1 MPAETTRPLSALLSQ
16 VLVAFTLELDDEFEK
31 QMRESGYAGASLSV
45 VIWSTLMRFLAG
57 ASPSVRDLSV
67 RDFSVRDLAAQ
78 SLSSE
83 KRVKFEL
90 GCLERW
96 SFITLEAD
104 PATER
109 PIARRPHRVA
119 GRLLRDGWG
128 SGRGIRS
135 GWMVRPTAKGRRAI
149 EIWTPLF
156 DEIESRWLARFGPD
170 DIGALRLSLED
181 IAAQLDFDLPH
192 GIPGQ
197 WEQDVTYKTRS
208 TRDAVPMPLPTLL
221 SQVLLAFTLEFQ
233 RESRV
238 PLWLCANT
246 LRVLSD
252 QPIPESEIPHLT
264 GCSPETS
271 GLGWQ
276 IKPFVV
282 VESAPPPRRG
292 KLVRLSPLGLL
303 ARKNYYNLTSAVEKR
318 WEAHF
323 GKQKMRR
330 LRESMSDLFVPRVGE
345 RLLIAEGF
353 VPPEAT
359 VRSGTE
365 APALGRRDVGPAAK
379 QRMRDRVAQTALFI
393 RDPVGALPHY
403 PLWDMNRG
411 FGP

>member
-16 VLVAFTLELDDEFEK
+16 VLVAFTLELDDEFGK

-57 ASPSVRDLSV
+57 ASP
-67 RDFSVRDLAAQ
+67 SVRDLAAQ

-104 PATER
+104 PADDR
-109 PIARRPHRVA
+109 PIAVRSHRLA

-135 GWMVRPTAKGRRAI
+135 DWIVRPTAKGRRAI
-149 EIWTPLF
+149 EIWRPLF
-156 DEIESRWLARFGPD
+156 DEIENRWLARFGSNE
-170 DIGALRLSLED
+170 IGTLRVSLED
-181 IAAQLDFDLPH
+181 IAAQLDVDLPH

-197 WEQDVTYKTRS
+197 GEMDVTYKTR
-208 TRDAVPMPLPTLL
+208 TKPDAVPLPLPALL
-221 SQVLLAFTLEFQ
+221 SQLLLAFTMEFQ

-252 QPIPESEIPHLT
+252 QSIPESEIPHLT

-271 GLGWQ
+271 GVGWQ
-276 IKPFVV
+276 IKPFIV

-292 KLVRLSPLGLL
+292 KLVRLSPVGLL
-303 ARKNYYNLTSAVEKR
+303 ARENYYNVTSAVEKR
-318 WEAHF
+318 WETHF
-323 GKQKMRR
+323 GKQKIRR
-330 LRESMSDLFVPRVGE
+330 LHESLPGLFVPRAGE

-353 VPPEAT
+353 ISPEGT
-359 VRSGTE
+359 VRSGTQV
-365 APALGRRDVGPAAK
+365 PALGRHDVGAAQSSACAIAWPK
-379 QRMRDRVAQTALFI
+379 
-393 RDPVGALPHY
+393 
-403 PLWDMNRG
+403 PLCSSAIPSARCRTILSG
-411 FGP
+411 T

>member
-1 MPAETTRPLSALLSQ
+1 MPAESTRPLSALLSQ

-31 QMRESGYAGASLSV
+31 QMHESGYAGASLSV

-57 ASPSVRDLSV
+57 ASL
-67 RDFSVRDLAAQ
+67 SVRDLAAR

-104 PATER
+104 PADDR
-109 PIARRPHRVA
+109 PIAIRPHRLA

-135 GWMVRPTAKGRRAI
+135 DWLVRPTAKGRRAI
-149 EIWTPLF
+149 EIWPPLF
-156 DEIESRWLARFGPD
+156 DEIESRWLARFGSD
-170 DIGALRLSLED
+170 GIGRLRHSLED
-181 IAAQLDFDLPH
+181 VIAQLDVDLPH
-192 GIPGQ
+192 GIPGH
-197 WEQDVTYKTRS
+197 WELDLTYKARL
-208 TRDAVPMPLPTLL
+208 TRDAVPLPLPSLL
-221 SQVLLAFTLEFQ
+221 SQLLLAFTIEFQ
-233 RESRV
+233 RESSV

-246 LRVLSD
+246 LRVLSN
-252 QPIPESEIPHLT
+252 QSIPESEIPHLT

-271 GLGWQ
+271 GIGWQ

-282 VESAPPPRRG
+282 VESAPSPRRG

-303 ARKNYYNLTSAVEKR
+303 ARENYYNVTSAVEKR
-318 WEAHF
+318 WETQF
-323 GKQKMRR
+323 GKQKIRR
-330 LRESMSDLFVPRVGE
+330 LRESLFDLFVPRDGE
-345 RLLIAEGF
+345 RLLIAESF
-353 VPPEAT
+353 ISPEGN
-359 VRSGTE
+359 VRSGTQ
-365 APALGRRDVGPAAK
+365 APALGRHDVGVAAK

>member
-57 ASPSVRDLSV
+57 AGLSV
-67 RDFSVRDLAAQ
+67 RNLAAQ

-83 KRVKFEL
+83 KSVKFEL

-96 SFITLEAD
+96 RFITLEAD
-104 PATER
+104 PAGDR
-109 PIARRPHRVA
+109 PIAVQPHRLG

-135 GWMVRPTAKGRRAI
+135 DWIVRPTPKGRRAI
-149 EIWTPLF
+149 EIWTPLS
-156 DEIESRWLARFGPD
+156 DEIESRWLRRFGAD
-170 DIGALRLSLED
+170 DIGTLRLSLED
-181 IAAQLDFDLPH
+181 IAARLDVDLPQ
-192 GIPGQ
+192 GISGL
-197 WEQDVTYKTRS
+197 WEPDVTYNARS
-208 TRDAVPMPLPTLL
+208 THDAVPLPLPALL
-221 SQVLLAFTLEFQ
+221 SQLLLAFTMEFQ

-246 LRVLSD
+246 LRVLGD
-252 QPIPESEIPHLT
+252 QPIPESEIPRLT
-264 GCSPETS
+264 GCSPETA
-271 GLGWQ
+271 GIGWQ
-276 IKPFVV
+276 IKPFII

-292 KLVRLSPLGLL
+292 KLVRLSPLGRL
-303 ARKNYYNLTSAVEKR
+303 ARENYYNVTAAVEKR
-318 WEAHF
+318 WETRF
-323 GKQKMRR
+323 GKQKIHR
-330 LRESMSDLFVPRVGE
+330 LRESLSDLFVPRAGE

-353 VPPEAT
+353 IPPEGT
-359 VRSGTE
+359 VRPE
-365 APALGRRDVGPAAK
+365 PQAPALGRLDVGAAAK

>member
-16 VLVAFTLELDDEFEK
+16 VLVAFTLEFDDEFEK
-31 QMRESGYAGASLSV
+31 QMRESGYAGASLSA

-57 ASPSVRDLSV
+57 ASPSVRN
-67 RDFSVRDLAAQ
+67 LAAQ

-96 SFITLEAD
+96 SFIMLEAD
-104 PATER
+104 PADDR
-109 PIARRPHRVA
+109 PIAARPHRLA
-119 GRLLRDGWG
+119 SRLLRDGWG
-128 SGRGIRS
+128 SGRCIRS
-135 GWMVRPTAKGRRAI
+135 DWFVRPTAKGRRAI

-156 DEIESRWLARFGPD
+156 DEIESRWQARFGSN
-170 DIGALRLSLED
+170 DIGTLRLLLED
-181 IAAQLDFDLPH
+181 IAAQLDVDLPH

-197 WEQDVTYKTRS
+197 WELDMTYKPRS
-208 TRDAVPMPLPTLL
+208 KHDAVPLPLPALL
-221 SQVLLAFTLEFQ
+221 SQLLLALTMEFQ
-233 RESRV
+233 QESRV

-271 GLGWQ
+271 GIGWQ
-276 IKPFVV
+276 IKPFIV
-282 VESAPPPRRG
+282 VESIPPPRRG

-303 ARKNYYNLTSAVEKR
+303 ARENYYNVTSAVEKR
-318 WEAHF
+318 WETQF
-323 GKQKMRR
+323 GKQKIRR
-330 LRESMSDLFVPRVGE
+330 LRESLSGLFVPRGE
-345 RLLIAEGF
+345 ERPLIAEGLI
-353 VPPEAT
+353 PPEGTA
-359 VRSGTE
+359 RSGTQ
-365 APALGRRDVGPAAK
+365 APALGRRDVGAAAK
-379 QRMRDRVAQTALFI
+379 KRMRDRVAQTALFL

>member
-16 VLVAFTLELDDEFEK
+16 VLIAFTLELDEEFEK
-31 QMRESGYAGASLSV
+31 QMRESGYAGASLSA

-57 ASPSVRDLSV
+57 TSPSVRDLAS
-67 RDFSVRDLAAQ
+67 Q

-104 PATER
+104 PADDR
-109 PIARRPHRVA
+109 PIAVRPHRLA

-135 GWMVRPTAKGRRAI
+135 DWIVRPTAKGHRAI

-156 DEIESRWLARFGPD
+156 DEIENRWLARFGSD
-170 DIGALRLSLED
+170 DIGTFRLSLED
-181 IAAQLDFDLPH
+181 IAAELDVDLPH

-197 WEQDVTYKTRS
+197 WEMDVTYKTRPTS
-208 TRDAVPMPLPTLL
+208 DVVRLPLHALL
-221 SQVLLAFTLEFQ
+221 SQLLLAFTMEFQ
-233 RESRV
+233 RKSRV

-252 QPIPESEIPHLT
+252 RSIPESEIPHLT

-271 GLGWQ
+271 GVGWQ
-276 IKPFVV
+276 IEPFIIVKT
-282 VESAPPPRRG
+282 APPPRRG
-292 KLVRLSPLGLL
+292 KLVRLSPVGLL
-303 ARKNYYNLTSAVEKR
+303 ARQSYYDATSAVEER
-318 WEAHF
+318 WKTHF
-323 GKQKMRR
+323 GKQKIRR
-330 LRESMSDLFVPRVGE
+330 LRKSLSDLFVPRGE
-345 RLLIAEGF
+345 EWLLIAEGF
-353 VPPEAT
+353 ISPEGN
-359 VRSGTE
+359 VRSGTR
-365 APALGRRDVGPAAK
+365 APALGRHDVGAAAK
-379 QRMRDRVAQTALFI
+379 QRMRDRVAQTALFV

>member
-45 VIWSTLMRFLAG
+45 VIWCTLMGFLAG
-57 ASPSVRDLSV
+57 ASPSVGN
-67 RDFSVRDLAAQ
+67 LAAQ
-78 SLSSE
+78 SLRSE

-96 SFITLEAD
+96 SFIALEAD
-104 PATER
+104 PAGER
-109 PIARRPHRVA
+109 PIASRPHRLS

-135 GWMVRPTAKGRRAI
+135 NWMVRPTAKGRRAI

-170 DIGALRLSLED
+170 DIGTLRLSLED
-181 IAAQLDFDLPH
+181 IAAQLEVDLPH
-192 GIPGQ
+192 GIPALG
-197 WEQDVTYKTRS
+197 ELDVTYKTRS
-208 TRDAVPMPLPTLL
+208 TRDAVPLPLPALL
-221 SQVLLAFTLEFQ
+221 SQLLLAFTLEFQ

-238 PLWLCANT
+238 PLWLCANA

-264 GCSPETS
+264 GCSPETC
-271 GLGWQ
+271 GIGWQ
-276 IKPFVV
+276 IKPFIV

-292 KLVRLSPLGLL
+292 KLVRLSPLGVL
-303 ARKNYYNLTSAVEKR
+303 ARKNYYNVTSAVERR
-318 WEAHF
+318 WETRF
-323 GKQKMRR
+323 GKQKIRR
-330 LRESMSDLFVPRVGE
+330 LRESLSGLFVPRVGE

-353 VPPEAT
+353 VPPEGN
-359 VRSGTE
+359 VRSGTQ
-365 APALGRRDVGPAAK
+365 APALGRHDVGPAAN
-379 QRMRDRVAQTALFI
+379 QRTRDRVAQTALFI
-393 RDPVGALPHY
+393 RDPAGALPHY

>member
-1 MPAETTRPLSALLSQ
+1 MPDATTRPLSALLSQ

-31 QMRESGYAGASLSV
+31 QMRESGYAGASLSA
-45 VIWSTLMRFLAG
+45 VIWSTVMRFLAAADG
-57 ASPSVRDLSV
+57 LSV
-67 RDFSVRDLAAQ
+67 RNLATQ

-83 KRVKFEL
+83 KGAKFAL

-104 PATER
+104 PASDP
-109 PIARRPHRVA
+109 PIAVRPHRLG

-135 GWMVRPTAKGRRAI
+135 DWIVRPTAKGRRAI
-149 EIWTPLF
+149 EIWPPLF
-156 DEIESRWLARFGPD
+156 DEIESRWLVRFGSD
-170 DIGALRLSLED
+170 DIGTLRFSLED
-181 IAAQLDFDLPH
+181 IAAQLDLDLPH
-192 GIPGQ
+192 GISGQ
-197 WEQDVTYKTRS
+197 WESDVTYKTGS
-208 TRDAVPMPLPTLL
+208 ARDTLKLPLPALL
-221 SQVLLAFTLEFQ
+221 SQLLLAFTMEFQ

-246 LRVLSD
+246 LRVLGD
-252 QPIPESEIPHLT
+252 RPIPESEIPHLT

-271 GLGWQ
+271 GIGWQ
-276 IKPFVV
+276 IKPFIV
-282 VESAPPPRRG
+282 VEPAPPPRRG
-292 KLVRLSPLGLL
+292 KLVRLSPLGLR
-303 ARKNYYNLTSAVEKR
+303 ARENYFTVTSAIEKG
-318 WEAHF
+318 WETRF
-323 GKQKMRR
+323 GKQKIRR
-330 LRESMSDLFVPRVGE
+330 LREALSDVFVPRVGE

-353 VPPEAT
+353 IPPEGT
-359 VRSGTE
+359 VRSGTQ
-365 APALGRRDVGPAAK
+365 APALGRRDVGAAAK